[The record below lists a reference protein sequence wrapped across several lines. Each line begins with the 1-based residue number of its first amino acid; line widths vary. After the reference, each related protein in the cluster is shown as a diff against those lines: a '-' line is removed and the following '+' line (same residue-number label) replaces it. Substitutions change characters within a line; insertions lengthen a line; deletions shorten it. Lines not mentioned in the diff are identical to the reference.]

1 MSKESKE
8 LITRLAVAHARAKDG
23 QDPLLWRTA
32 LGQATIDLLEAGKA
46 VTIEELIRHLETQ
59 MAASDDSVLR
69 TISTDAAIAR
79 LRSLWGG

>member
-8 LITRLAVAHARAKDG
+8 LVTRLAVAHARAKGG

-46 VTIEELIRHLETQ
+46 VTVEELIRHLETQ

-69 TISTDAAIAR
+69 TISTDAAISR
-79 LRSLWGG
+79 LRSLGGA